1 MRVSAAIMDIP
12 QVDVEA
18 YQKQG
23 LDEFPPFLMIT
34 SPFTMLTPI
43 SIIAPIVGLKLLFS
57 EGGDATLLF
66 HGTDLF

>member
-23 LDEFPPFLMIT
+23 FGRIPHVSHDY
-34 SPFTMLTPI
+34 LTIYNAYAYLNNRSHQWIEI
-43 SIIAPIVGLKLLFS
+43 SVC
-57 EGGDATLLF
+57 
-66 HGTDLF
+66 

>member
-23 LDEFPPFLMIT
+23 FGRILHVSHDYLIINYAYPYLNNRSHQWIEIT
-34 SPFTMLTPI
+34 VF
-43 SIIAPIVGLKLLFS
+43 
-57 EGGDATLLF
+57 
-66 HGTDLF
+66 

>member
-23 LDEFPPFLMIT
+23 FGRMPHVSHDY
-34 SPFTMLTPI
+34 LTIYNAYAYPNNRPHQRIEI
-43 SIIAPIVGLKLLFS
+43 SVCW
-57 EGGDATLLF
+57 ERR
-66 HGTDLF
+66 